1 MCILQDGLGDT
12 IRVSLTEAPE
22 QEIDPC
28 TKLANL
34 GMKIS
39 AEQKGV
45 VSQQVCM
52 YLNHL
57 SEKLDAMK
65 FFGSSQSFIFYAL
78 NPHFEAQVFF
88 IYAKWVV
95 DYFHFNRNVKM
106 PF

>member
-1 MCILQDGLGDT
+1 VIADIIILQDGLGDT

-45 VSQQVCM
+45 VSLHHM
-52 YLNHL
+52 YLNHM

-65 FFGSSQSFIFYAL
+65 FSGSFQTLFSLEVRISKLKLFSIMQSRWSIFA
-78 NPHFEAQVFF
+78 F
-88 IYAKWVV
+88 
-95 DYFHFNRNVKM
+95 
-106 PF
+106 

>member
-1 MCILQDGLGDT
+1 MFVLQDGLGDT

-45 VSQQVCM
+45 VSLRCM
-52 YLNHL
+52 YLNHVSKKIGCNKVL
-57 SEKLDAMK
+57 WV
-65 FFGSSQSFIFYAL
+65 FPIFL
-78 NPHFEAQVFF
+78 F
-88 IYAKWVV
+88 
-95 DYFHFNRNVKM
+95 
-106 PF
+106 